1 MWEVSAKGHESR
13 AVPYNAGMQIVAPQ
27 IRNVLIHTGTK
38 IKEHKL
44 RKLRVQSLHH
54 KLGVRIR
61 SFPEMTKTD
70 KALGLS
76 LSLV

>member
-1 MWEVSAKGHESR
+1 MQR
-13 AVPYNAGMQIVAPQ
+13 AMKAGQCHTMQECRSLHLKSGMFSFTLEQ
-27 IRNVLIHTGTK
+27 K

-44 RKLRVQSLHH
+44 RKLRAQSLHH